1 MFLLN
6 NTELVLLGITFVS
19 CIILTLY
26 YLVAYARPLFAAR
39 TQKEMKETDK
49 VPVSIIVY
57 AQNDSENLKKHLPA
71 LLTQDYPEYQV
82 VVIDDG
88 STDDTE
94 DTLKFFQNDFKH
106 LYFTYVPSYARY
118 LSRRKLAFTLGAKA
132 AKHDILIFTEAYCE
146 PVNNQWLSSIANSYT
161 PETNIVLG
169 YCKYGNYKGLLH
181 KLIAY
186 DNLLSGLR
194 YLSSALFHHPYT
206 GNGRNLS
213 YRKDLFFKN
222 KGYYKS
228 LNLLTGDDDLFVNE
242 TATGKNTK
250 ATYSPNSLT
259 EMDKIEDFRIWNG
272 LKVSRATT
280 QKYYKGKTLTFY
292 HFETTCFL
300 LFQASAIAS
309 IILGILNSHWIVS
322 VIALFIYIIRFIIKA
337 NVFTKS
343 ANMLQQSCNIG
354 WLFIL
359 EFIQPMFNTYV
370 HIYRLFRGNKYY
382 TFRIEN

>member
-1 MFLLN
+1 MFLFSS
-6 NTELVLLGITFVS
+6 TELLLLGITLVS
-19 CIILTLY
+19 FIILCLY
-26 YLVAYARPLFAAR
+26 YLVAYARPLFSNRPQKAIEAA
-39 TQKEMKETDK
+39 DK

-82 VVIDDG
+82 VVINDG
-88 STDDTE
+88 STDDTD
-94 DTLKFFQNDFKH
+94 DTLKFFQNEFKH

-132 AKHDILIFTEAYCE
+132 AKHEILIFTEAYCE
-146 PVNNQWLSSIANSYT
+146 PINDQWLTAIMSSYT

-169 YCKYGNYKGLLH
+169 YCKYGNYKGLMH

-194 YLSSALFHHPYT
+194 YLSSVLFHHPYT

-228 LNLLTGDDDLFVNE
+228 LNLLPGEDDLFVNE
-242 TATGKNTK
+242 TATGKNTRVS
-250 ATYSPNSLT
+250 YSPNSLT
-259 EMDKIEDFRIWNG
+259 EMDKIEDFRVWKG
-272 LKVSRATT
+272 MKVSRATT

-292 HFETTCFL
+292 HFETTCFF
-300 LFQASAIAS
+300 LFQAAAIAS
-309 IILGILNSHWIVS
+309 MAIGLTGHWMLS
-322 VIALFIYIIRFIIKA
+322 VIAFLLYVIRFVIKA
-337 NVFTKS
+337 NVFSRS
-343 ANMLQQSCNIG
+343 AKMLQQSGNIK
-354 WLFIL
+354 WLFLL
-359 EFIQPMFNTYV
+359 EFVQPMFNTYV

-382 TFRIEN
+382 TFRLES